1 MNQTLISAVVCLLLS
16 LGTVGQ
22 SVAPTQKPAVS
33 GSTEKAV
40 EKLIDEYTEAAKK
53 GDTDFLEKNLAR
65 EYIGIEADGHLSTK
79 AEILDLYRSGQV
91 KFEALEVKD
100 RKARVYGNIAVVIS
114 EMAIKGHSGGAE
126 LNGTYRST
134 RVLQRS
140 PDRNWRLVN
149 SQLTKVQ

>member
-16 LGTVGQ
+16 LGTGGQ
-22 SVAPTQKPAVS
+22 SAASKQKPAAS

-91 KFEALEVKD
+91 KFEVLEVKD
-100 RKARVYGNIAVVIS
+100 RKARVYGDIAVVIS
-114 EMAIKGHSGGAE
+114 ELAIKGHTGAGE

-140 PDRNWRLVN
+140 PDHNWRLVN